1 MRRFNAAP
9 CFFLI
14 LIVAFVLIFI
24 GPAPA
29 SADSSLIL
37 ATTTSTR
44 DSGLL
49 DEILPLFEKENHCL
63 VKVVAVG
70 TGAALRM
77 GKDGDAD
84 VMLVHDPAA
93 EEAAIREGF
102 AVRRKYV
109 MYNDFVLVGPKADP
123 AGILGAGDI
132 LNALKKIADRKAV
145 FVSRGDQSGTN
156 MMELRLWKEVSIRPK
171 GSWYLESGSGMAAT
185 LRVAAEKKAYC
196 LTDRATWLS
205 LEKELGLALLLSGD
219 RRLFNQYHVMAVS
232 PKVHPNVQFALAEK
246 FIAFLLSPRIQ
257 KRIGAFGVK
266 KFGEPLYHPAP
277 PGKR

>member
-1 MRRFNAAP
+1 MRKFNGSP

-14 LIVAFVLIFI
+14 LIIALVFIFI
-24 GPAPA
+24 GQAPA

-49 DEILPLFEKENHCL
+49 DDILPLFEKENHCL

-93 EEAAIREGF
+93 EETAVREGF
-102 AVRRKYV
+102 AVSRKYV

-132 LNALKKIADRKAV
+132 LNAFKKIADRKAA

-156 MMELRLWKEVSIRPK
+156 MMELRLWKEAAITP
-171 GSWYLESGSGMAAT
+171 GESWYLETGSGMAAT
-185 LRVAAEKKAYC
+185 LRVAAEKMAYC

-205 LEKELGLALLLSGD
+205 LKKDLDLMLLLEGD
-219 RRLFNQYHVMAVS
+219 KHLFNPYHVMAVS
-232 PKVHPNVQFALAEK
+232 PKVHPKVHFELAEK

-266 KFGEPLYHPAP
+266 QFGEPLYHPAP
-277 PGKR
+277 PVKR

>member
-1 MRRFNAAP
+1 MRIFNGRP

-14 LIVAFVLIFI
+14 LTIAFIFI
-24 GPAPA
+24 FLGPVPA
-29 SADSSLIL
+29 AADSSLIL

-49 DEILPLFEKENHCL
+49 DDILPLFEKENHCR
-63 VKVVAVG
+63 VRAVAVG

-84 VMLVHDPAA
+84 VMLVHDPSA
-93 EEAAIREGF
+93 EEAAVREGF
-102 AVRRKYV
+102 AVRRSYV

-123 AGILGAGDI
+123 AGILGAGNA
-132 LNALKKIADRKAV
+132 LNAFKKIAAQKAA

-156 MMELRLWKEVSIRPK
+156 MMELRLWKDAAITPG
-171 GSWYLESGSGMAAT
+171 GSWYLEAGSGMAAT
-185 LRVAAEKKAYC
+185 LRVAAEKMAYC

-205 LEKELGLALLLSGD
+205 QKKGLNLALLLEGD
-219 RRLFNQYHVMAVS
+219 KRLFNPYHVMAVS
-232 PKVHPNVQFALAEK
+232 PKLHPNINFALAEK

-257 KRIGAFGVK
+257 KRIGAFGVNH
-266 KFGEPLYHPAP
+266 FGESLYHPAP